1 MITVNREN
9 EMHKECALA
18 YMAQH
23 MDQES
28 RESCAKIKAAEEK
41 FRQEKSKEQMDFF
54 EKLRLIY
61 RKKEE
66 ICIYF
71 GWQAGREMCLSS
83 CGKEQ
88 FWFPYRDEA
97 VSGYVRMDLLEQL
110 PEYRRLTEMEEELLK
125 SQKEADYL
133 EFKFYHE
140 DQESE
145 LLVISHYLG
154 YLEGTFLYPGI
165 KPGFSE
171 NKELTAVYLRRMGDN
186 AYIGRAEELLK
197 V

>member
-18 YMAQH
+18 YMEQH
-23 MDQES
+23 LDQES
-28 RESCAKIKAAEEK
+28 RESCTKIKAAEEK
-41 FRQEKSKEQMDFF
+41 FRKEKTQEQTDLL
-54 EKLRLIY
+54 EKLLAIY
-61 RKKEE
+61 RMKEE
-66 ICIYF
+66 ICIYY
-71 GWQAGREMCLSS
+71 GWQAGREMCLCS
-83 CGKEQ
+83 CSKEQ

-97 VSGYVRMDLLEQL
+97 VSGYVQIDLLEEL
-110 PEYRRLTEMEEELLK
+110 PAYRRLTEAEEELLK
-125 SQKEADYL
+125 GQKEADYL

-140 DQESE
+140 DREYE

-154 YLEGTFLYPGI
+154 YLDGTFLFPGI
-165 KPGFSE
+165 KPGFAE
-171 NKELTAVYLRRMGDN
+171 NREMTAAYLRRMGDN